1 MQRGI
6 IVLAVKIFHPQKQ
19 LAKETRRACCGE
31 SFSGRLFYKS
41 AVNQQAD
48 LSTDFCE
55 TPYLFAFARRRS
67 VSQLCACAPLADAVS
82 EAVVHQ
88 SRGRPAGLQDP
99 AHAVG

>member
-1 MQRGI
+1 MHRGI

-19 LAKETRRACCGE
+19 LAKETRRACCAA
-31 SFSGRLFYKS
+31 SLSGRLFYKS
-41 AVNQQAD
+41 AVNQQAH

-55 TPYLFAFARRRS
+55 TPYLFAFALRGR
-67 VSQLCACAPLADAVS
+67 VSQLCARVPLTDAVS

-99 AHAVG
+99 AHALG